1 MDEKIFVEG
10 NEAIGWGAIAAGC
23 LHFFGYPITPQNE
36 ITEFFAREL
45 PKRGGCFVQSEAEFA
60 SIALLYGGASTG
72 VRAMTS
78 TASPGWSLM
87 QEGISCMVNAE
98 LPCVIVDV
106 QRGGPGQGTVTHSQM
121 DYFSATRGGG
131 HGGYKTIVLAPHSV
145 QECHDLM
152 QLAFYL
158 ADKYRNPVVVLS
170 DGVLGRTME
179 SLEMRTLDF
188 GPLPQKDWA
197 IRGSAQREGVGGAII
212 CAQGTTDWPPYV
224 TVLER
229 YAQKWAQ
236 IRENEVRREAYK
248 ADDASLLLVAFGYVA
263 RSCKEAVNMARSQ
276 GLKVGLLRLITLWPF
291 PSEAVRKK
299 ALDGAKF
306 LVVEDNLGQMVDD
319 VRLAV
324 EGKAA
329 VHSLGTL
336 ARHVPTSLG
345 MIMPDRV
352 LEEVQRLL

>member
-1 MDEKIFVEG
+1 MGEKIFVEG

-121 DYFSATRGGG
+121 DYLSATRGGG

-145 QECHDLM
+145 QESHDLM
-152 QLAFYL
+152 QLAFCL

-179 SLEMRTLDF
+179 SLEMKTLEF
-188 GPLPQKDWA
+188 GPLPRKDWA
-197 IRGSAQREGVGGAII
+197 VKGTAEKAGVRSAVI

-224 TVLER
+224 TMLER
-229 YAQKWAQ
+229 FGKKWDQ
-236 IRENEVRREAYK
+236 MRDNEVRYEAYQ
-248 ADDASLLLVAFGYVA
+248 ADDAVLLLVAFGYVA

-276 GLKVGLLRLITLWPF
+276 GLKVGLLRPITMWPF
-291 PSEAVRKK
+291 PYEVIRNR
-299 ALDGAKF
+299 ALEGVKF

-319 VRLAV
+319 VRLGV
-324 EGKAA
+324 EGKAE
-329 VHSLGTL
+329 VHFLGAL

-345 MIMPDRV
+345 MIMPETV
-352 LEEVQRLL
+352 LEEVERLL